1 MTTPKRIKAKKEDDL
16 GDKLEAH
23 IEQSVASG
31 TFMDKVWKPAFAMTY
46 MAICLFDFI
55 VCPIVYS
62 ILQFLSHNPQLGMWQ
77 AVTLQGGGLFHL
89 SAGAIL
95 GITAFK
101 KG

>member
-1 MTTPKRIKAKKEDDL
+1 MTTKRIKSEEDL
-16 GDKLEAH
+16 AEKLEAH
-23 IEQSVASG
+23 IEQSVAAG
-31 TFMDKVWKPAFAMTY
+31 TFIDKVWKPAFAMTY
-46 MAICLFDFI
+46 MAICLFDFVI
-55 VCPIVYS
+55 CPIVYS
-62 ILQFLSHNPQLGMWQ
+62 ALQFLDNNPTLVMWQ